1 MIYGCDAFPLCATG
15 AGMPVLV
22 GQMDQ
27 GSQGWHHHCRT
38 NHPAAGHGR
47 EDLEGSREKEP
58 LEKALVQL

>member
-15 AGMPVLV
+15 MPVLV

-27 GSQGWHHHCRT
+27 GWHHHSLQ
-38 NHPAAGHGR
+38 NNAAAGHGR

-58 LEKALVQL
+58 LEKAPVQL